1 MHRAA
6 AAARPAAATA
16 LRSCRRVAAGAEALS
31 ASARRSSTAALSTRP
46 YDAVVVG
53 AGIVGV
59 TTAHALCAAGLR
71 VCVIDR
77 HSHVAAETSWV
88 SSGQLEP
95 VRVDHMRAY
104 SDPAALGVRG
114 LFRIATGFPRWT
126 INYLLYALRCRL
138 VDGVADQ
145 MTEDIR
151 AMGRASIAAA
161 HEFERAMP
169 GRSGFRFGRSTITSE
184 CSFPLDPTDPAMLA
198 RTRSGSAEP
207 AVAFRAHEVA
217 TGSPSDL
224 CEALEA
230 DHRAQVRTC
239 PGRGM
244 GTSL

>member
-1 MHRAA
+1 M
-6 AAARPAAATA
+6 
-16 LRSCRRVAAGAEALS
+16 
-31 ASARRSSTAALSTRP
+31 
-46 YDAVVVG
+46 VG

-138 VDGVADQ
+138 VDGAADQ

-198 RTRSGSAEP
+198 RTRRGSAEP

-244 GTSL
+244 GMSL

>member
-1 MHRAA
+1 M
-6 AAARPAAATA
+6 
-16 LRSCRRVAAGAEALS
+16 
-31 ASARRSSTAALSTRP
+31 
-46 YDAVVVG
+46 VG

-138 VDGVADQ
+138 VDGGRY
-145 MTEDIR
+145 R
-151 AMGRASIAAA
+151 AVYA
-161 HEFERAMP
+161 
-169 GRSGFRFGRSTITSE
+169 
-184 CSFPLDPTDPAMLA
+184 
-198 RTRSGSAEP
+198 
-207 AVAFRAHEVA
+207 
-217 TGSPSDL
+217 
-224 CEALEA
+224 
-230 DHRAQVRTC
+230 TC
-239 PGRGM
+239 PRWRTSRQHFSSVISFV
-244 GTSL
+244 GTAWSRDDS